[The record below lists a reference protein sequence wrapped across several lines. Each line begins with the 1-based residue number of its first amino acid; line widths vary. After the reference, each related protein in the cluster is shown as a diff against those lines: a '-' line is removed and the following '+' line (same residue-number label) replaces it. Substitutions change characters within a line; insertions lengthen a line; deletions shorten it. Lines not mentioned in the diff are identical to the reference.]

1 MRPTR
6 DPSDTLAATDPFG
19 DVAASPLP
27 PERPDIA
34 LPSSTR
40 CVTTPL
46 PQGRCARA
54 RRASGRVHA
63 PGRRL
68 ALVLALVLAL
78 AASLWTAAGAVA
90 SDASGER
97 SVSWL
102 RYAQAM
108 GAPESP
114 PGAPPPQ
121 LAAPPL
127 PESIVALR
135 LSDIAGLERVEVDP
149 TLEPMRDQTRL
160 EQADVRTSIERA
172 LAISDE
178 LAGAQARSL
187 AQRFQIDVATGA
199 LRPRVD
205 LRMAYGTENS
215 RPSARIDPDAGTP
228 LASSTHSRDDSSLVL
243 RQPLYDAGATSERDR
258 QRALLGSSESG
269 VAAARDQ
276 VAVDAATAHL
286 DVLQFS
292 LASVFARSYRVELEK
307 LFAQVNARVE
317 AGGASPAEAE
327 RVKARAINARSSV
340 IEASGS
346 LESALLSYRR
356 LVGAVPGSIPTD
368 DVLSPSSL
376 PPLEQA
382 LARARAENPG
392 LASLRANQRAIEAE
406 VEAARARLR
415 PRLELEVGNYRT
427 RGASGADGTTNEA
440 RAMLVLSWNLLSGGS
455 DVAAA
460 NAAAARLDENR
471 FRIRDA
477 ERRLDDALRI
487 SYNTLD
493 AVSRRALSVREE
505 FIANQRVID
514 AFRTQLL
521 SGNRQLLDVLDAEQ
535 RLYQSRVE
543 LLRLTVLQASLTLQA
558 LRQIGLIGGAPAAA
572 APQGRTAP
580 IPTLPAAAR
589 APVAPA
595 SVAPAPVAPA
605 PVAAVPVAAVPV
617 AAVPVAPA
625 PVAPAPVA
633 PAPVAPAPVAAV
645 PVAAVPVAAVPV
657 APAPVAA
664 VPAAPELAVPA
675 PAAPAPVVQAPP
687 APAADVPASALS
699 GPAAPA
705 RSLDGPILIL
715 PAAVARFAP
724 AAAGSVPAA
733 AALAVPASVA
743 PATVAPT
750 PVVAVPPGRATPSP
764 TGPRPGGR

>member
-1 MRPTR
+1 VR
-6 DPSDTLAATDPFG
+6 
-19 DVAASPLP
+19 
-27 PERPDIA
+27 
-34 LPSSTR
+34 
-40 CVTTPL
+40 
-46 PQGRCARA
+46 
-54 RRASGRVHA
+54 A

-68 ALVLALVLAL
+68 ALVLAL
-78 AASLWTAAGAVA
+78 AASLWAAAGAVA

-114 PGAPPPQ
+114 PGAAPPQ

-149 TLEPMRDQTRL
+149 TLEPMRGQPRL

-205 LRMAYGTENS
+205 LRVASGMENS

-228 LASSTHSRDDSSLVL
+228 LASSTHGRDDSSLVL

-258 QRALLGSSESG
+258 QRALFGSSESG

-292 LASVFARSYRVELEK
+292 LASVFARTYRVELEK

-368 DVLSPSSL
+368 DVLAPSSL

-382 LARARAENPG
+382 LTRARAENPG

-455 DVAAA
+455 DLAAA

-477 ERRLDDALRI
+477 ERRLEDALRI

-521 SGNRQLLDVLDAEQ
+521 SGNRPLLDVLDAEQ

-580 IPTLPAAAR
+580 
-589 APVAPA
+589 APVVPAPT
-595 SVAPAPVAPA
+595 VPAPVAPA
-605 PVAAVPVAAVPV
+605 PVVPAPVEPAPVVPAPVPPAPTVPAPTVPAPTVPAPVPPALVAPAPVVP
-617 AAVPVAPA
+617 APVPPAPVVPAPVPPAPVPPA

-633 PAPVAPAPVAAV
+633 PE
-645 PVAAVPVAAVPV
+645 
-657 APAPVAA
+657 
-664 VPAAPELAVPA
+664 PE
-675 PAAPAPVVQAPP
+675 
-687 APAADVPASALS
+687 APAADALAADVAASAVAP
-699 GPAAPA
+699 PAAPA
-705 RSLDGPILIL
+705 RALDGPIVIL
-715 PAAVARFAP
+715 PTAVARFAP
-724 AAAGSVPAA
+724 AAAGPAPTAPAPVVPT
-733 AALAVPASVA
+733 SVA
-743 PATVAPT
+743 PATVAPA
-750 PVVAVPPGRATPSP
+750 PAVATPPGRATPPS
-764 TGPRPGGR
+764 TRPRPGDR